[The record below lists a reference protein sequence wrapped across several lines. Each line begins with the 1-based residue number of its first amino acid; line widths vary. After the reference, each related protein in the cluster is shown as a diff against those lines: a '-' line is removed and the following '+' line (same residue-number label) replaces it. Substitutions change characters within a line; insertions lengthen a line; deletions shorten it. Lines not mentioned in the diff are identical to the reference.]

1 MSALP
6 ICDRPVG
13 ATSGFYGRTGE
24 LRRIL
29 NCMQRGQSVGVIG
42 GPQVGKTSL
51 LYQIRQNQYDL
62 FTPVYQGI
70 KTVPVVVD
78 MKSLGGRAALLP
90 DLIWA
95 GVSGSL
101 MDSQIRGGAGAVEVK
116 LPEERRPGQLS

>member
-29 NCMQRGQSVGVIG
+29 NCMQRGQSVAVIG

-51 LYQIRQNQYDL
+51 LYGHLVMRFECGFSPL
-62 FTPVYQGI
+62 RWL
-70 KTVPVVVD
+70 K
-78 MKSLGGRAALLP
+78 
-90 DLIWA
+90 
-95 GVSGSL
+95 
-101 MDSQIRGGAGAVEVK
+101 RGN
-116 LPEERRPGQLS
+116 